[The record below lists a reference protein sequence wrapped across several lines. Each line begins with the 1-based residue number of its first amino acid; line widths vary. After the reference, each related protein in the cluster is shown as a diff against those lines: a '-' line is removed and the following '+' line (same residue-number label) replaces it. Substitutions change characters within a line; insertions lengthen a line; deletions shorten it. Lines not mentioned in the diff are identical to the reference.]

1 MGTQGEGPSPPLYYE
16 DMGCMKLA
24 KTEESLYVNFPPKI
38 LTDTIDDL
46 NQDIAELRGLN
57 AQLRDA
63 LRSILREPYDK
74 SSQAYARMVLLKSD
88 KEIGRKYYH
97 E

>member
-1 MGTQGEGPSPPLYYE
+1 
-16 DMGCMKLA
+16 MKLA
-24 KTEESLYVNFPPKI
+24 KTEEHLYVNIPPKI
-38 LTDTIDDL
+38 LTETIDDL
-46 NQDIAELRGLN
+46 NQDIAELRGLV

-63 LRSILREPYDK
+63 LRCSLKDPYDK
-74 SSQAYARMVLLKSD
+74 STQAYARMVLLKSD